1 MADVSRR
8 NTLLG
13 SAVAGIAALTGGNAH
28 ADTLPPDEPAA
39 LFGTVSGD
47 RVSLPP
53 LHDTATDLDPP
64 TMNSDPLNK
73 RLGVAVVGL
82 GHLALN
88 QILPGFGRAKSVK
101 VTALVSGES
110 DKARAVGAQYGIPD
124 THLYDY
130 ANFDK
135 LKDNPDVDIIYIVL
149 PNSMHMEYT
158 VRAAAAGK
166 HVLCE
171 KPMAT
176 SVADAQRMIDAC
188 NQAKRKLMIAYRMQY
203 EPHQRMLIKLARTQ
217 ANGGIR
223 LIDAVN
229 GQNDLGNGQWRQKK
243 AWSGGG
249 SLVDVG
255 VYCLNATR
263 YITGEEPIEITAR
276 TTQPKGD
283 PRFKEVEDIAMFTL
297 RFPSGTVA
305 NCASGYSFHQ
315 SNHIR
320 VQNEAAWFHMSPAF
334 AYTGL
339 QMQIG
344 RKMGQAN
351 STNSV
356 DMAPVDQFAREMDAF
371 AWSIR
376 NNVTPLTPGEEGI
389 QDLRIIDAIYQ
400 SAASGRP
407 VAMPAQPAGR
417 LDVTRGPIPQID
429 GMAGA

>member
-1 MADVSRR
+1 
-8 NTLLG
+8 
-13 SAVAGIAALTGGNAH
+13 
-28 ADTLPPDEPAA
+28 
-39 LFGTVSGD
+39 
-47 RVSLPP
+47 
-53 LHDTATDLDPP
+53 
-64 TMNSDPLNK
+64 
-73 RLGVAVVGL
+73 
-82 GHLALN
+82 
-88 QILPGFGRAKSVK
+88 
-101 VTALVSGES
+101 
-110 DKARAVGAQYGIPD
+110 
-124 THLYDY
+124 
-130 ANFDK
+130 
-135 LKDNPDVDIIYIVL
+135 
-149 PNSMHMEYT
+149 MEYT

-188 NQAKRKLMIAYRMQY
+188 NQAKRRLMIAYRMQY
-203 EPHQRMLIKLARTQ
+203 EPHQRMLIKLARNQ
-217 ANGGIR
+217 ANGSIR

-243 AWSGGG
+243 AFSGGG

-263 YITGEEPIEITAR
+263 YITGEEPIEISAR

-283 PRFKEVEDIAMFTL
+283 PRFKEVEDIAMFSL

-334 AYTGL
+334 AYDGL

-351 STNSV
+351 STNAIA
-356 DMAPVDQFAREMDAF
+356 MAPVDQFAREMDAF

-400 SAASGRP
+400 SAASGQT
-407 VAMPAQPAGR
+407 VTMPAQPDGK
-417 LDVTRGPIPQID
+417 LDVTRGPVPQID

>member
-8 NTLLG
+8 NTLVG
-13 SAVAGIAALTGGNAH
+13 SAAAGIAALTGGPAQ
-28 ADTLPPDEPAA
+28 AGTLPSDEPTA
-39 LFGTVSGD
+39 LFGTVSGT

-64 TMNSDPLNK
+64 TLNFDPLHK
-73 RLGVAVVGL
+73 RLGIAVVGL

-101 VTALVSGES
+101 VTALVSGER
-110 DKARAVGAQYGIPD
+110 DKARAVAAQYGIPE
-124 THLYDY
+124 THLYSY
-130 ANFDK
+130 ADFDK
-135 LKDNPDVDIIYIVL
+135 LRDNPDVDIVYIVL
-149 PNSMHMEYT
+149 PNSMHAEYT

-188 NQAKRKLMIAYRMQY
+188 RRVKRKLMIAYRMQY
-203 EPHQRMLIKLARTQ
+203 EPHQRMLIKLARNT
-217 ANGGIR
+217 ANGPIR

-243 AWSGGG
+243 AFSGGG

-263 YITGEEPIEITAR
+263 YLTGEEPVEITAR
-276 TTQPKGD
+276 ITQPKGD
-283 PRFKEVEDIAMFTL
+283 ARFREIEDIAMFSL
-297 RFPSGTVA
+297 RFPSGVVA

-334 AYTGL
+334 AYDGL
-339 QMQIG
+339 ELQIG

-351 STNSV
+351 TTNSIGLS
-356 DMAPVDQFAREMDAF
+356 PVDQFAREMDAF

-376 NNVTPLTPGEEGI
+376 NDMTPLTPGEEGI

-400 SAASGRP
+400 AAAGGSP
-407 VAMPAQPAGR
+407 VTMPAQPAGK
-417 LDVTRGPIPQID
+417 LDVTRGPVPQIE
-429 GMAGA
+429 GMSGA

>member
-1 MADVSRR
+1 MPDVSRR
-8 NTLLG
+8 YTLIG
-13 SAVAGIAALTGGNAH
+13 SAVTGLAAVTAGQAKADALPA
-28 ADTLPPDEPAA
+28 DEPAA
-39 LFGTVSGD
+39 LFGTVAGD
-47 RVSLPP
+47 QVSLPP

-64 TMNSDPLNK
+64 TINVEPLNK

-101 VTALVSGES
+101 VTALVSGER
-110 DKARAVGAQYGIPD
+110 DKARAVGAQYGVPE
-124 THLYDY
+124 THLYNY
-130 ANFDK
+130 ANFDR
-135 LKDNPDVDIIYIVL
+135 LKDNADVDIIYIVL
-149 PNSMHMEYT
+149 PNAMHAEFT

-176 SVADAQRMIDAC
+176 SAADAQRMIDAC
-188 NQAKRKLMIAYRMQY
+188 HQAKRKLMIAYRMQY
-203 EPHQRMLIKLARTQ
+203 EPHHRMLIKLARNP
-217 ANGGIR
+217 ANGSIR

-229 GQNDLGNGQWRQKK
+229 GQNDLPNGQWRQKK

-263 YITGEEPIEITAR
+263 YITGEEPVEITAR
-276 TTQPKGD
+276 TTQPKDD
-283 PRFKEVEDIAMFTL
+283 PRFREVEDIAMFTL
-297 RFPSGTVA
+297 RYPSGTVA

-320 VQNEAAWFHMSPAF
+320 VQNEAAWFHASPAF
-334 AYTGL
+334 AYTGV

-351 STNSV
+351 STNSI
-356 DMAPVDQFAREMDAF
+356 DMAPNDQFAREMDAF

-376 NNVTPLTPGEEGI
+376 NDATPLTPGEEGL

-400 SAASGRP
+400 SGASGAP
-407 VAMPAQPAGR
+407 VALPAQPPGK
-417 LDVTRGPIPQID
+417 LDVTRGQVPKIE
-429 GMAGA
+429 GM

>member
-1 MADVSRR
+1 
-8 NTLLG
+8 
-13 SAVAGIAALTGGNAH
+13 
-28 ADTLPPDEPAA
+28 
-39 LFGTVSGD
+39 
-47 RVSLPP
+47 
-53 LHDTATDLDPP
+53 
-64 TMNSDPLNK
+64 
-73 RLGVAVVGL
+73 VGL

-110 DKARAVGAQYGIPD
+110 DKARAVGAQYGIPE
-124 THLYDY
+124 THLYNY

-135 LKDNPDVDIIYIVL
+135 LRDNPDVDIIYIVL

-203 EPHQRMLIKLARTQ
+203 EPHQRMLIKLARNQ
-217 ANGGIR
+217 ANGSIR

-276 TTQPKGD
+276 TTQPKDD

-297 RFPSGTVA
+297 RFPSGAVA

-320 VQNEAAWFHMSPAF
+320 VQNEAAWFHASPAF

-351 STNSV
+351 SSNAI

-376 NNVTPLTPGEEGI
+376 NNQTPLTPGKEGI

-400 SAASGRP
+400 SAASGQT
-407 VAMPAQPAGR
+407 VTMPAQPAGK
-417 LDVTRGPIPQID
+417 LDVTRGSVPQIE
-429 GMAGA
+429 GMVGA